1 VKHEPVP
8 LADIA
13 ERVLT
18 DIVLKRMVAYEHVLG
33 PYRPARPLL
42 RGAINQLRFIAW
54 RMFK

>member
-42 RGAINQLRFIAW
+42 RGAINQLRTHSKPS
-54 RMFK
+54 R